1 MNVVSE
7 AKAKMQKFMEK
18 LENLQIERIKL
29 KIFSNPYKEDY

>member
-1 MNVVSE
+1 MNVVNE

-18 LENLQIERIKL
+18 LDKLQIARIKL